1 MILYCASDLLW
12 ASKIKGTGDALG
24 IVCRPVR
31 NAEMLA
37 ARLADSDVRAL
48 IVDLEAGE
56 VGLGLIGQLRAHE
69 RGAAGMG
76 GGLGGAIR
84 ILAFGPHVEKARLQ
98 AARDAGADAVY
109 PRGAFADRLAEL
121 LQALSTGGRV

>member
-24 IVCRPVR
+24 IPCRPVR
-31 NAEMLA
+31 NADMLA

-48 IVDLEAGE
+48 IVDLEAGDAA
-56 VGLGLIGQLRAHE
+56 LALIVQLREHGSHSE
-69 RGAAGMG
+69 NPAAEPPSV
-76 GGLGGAIR
+76 R
-84 ILAFGPHVEKARLQ
+84 VVAFGPHVDKDRLQ

-109 PRGAFADRLAEL
+109 TRGAFADRLPDL
-121 LQALSTGGRV
+121 LTALESGARV